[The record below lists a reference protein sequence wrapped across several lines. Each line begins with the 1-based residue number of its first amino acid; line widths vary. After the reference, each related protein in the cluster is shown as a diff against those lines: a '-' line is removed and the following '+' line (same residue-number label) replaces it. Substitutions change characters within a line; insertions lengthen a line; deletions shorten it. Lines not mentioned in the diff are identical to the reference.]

1 MPVHVLL
8 FLCYMSLVMYTCL
21 FYMFSFGNS
30 ATSRMRVRF
39 SIGVASVVDLYI
51 RVYRN
56 GTLISNSDWVDIDC
70 G

>member
-1 MPVHVLL
+1 
-8 FLCYMSLVMYTCL
+8 
-21 FYMFSFGNS
+21 
-30 ATSRMRVRF
+30 
-39 SIGVASVVDLYI
+39 VVDLYI